1 MDGQWWKVLFGQS
14 CNFGCLGD
22 FIATP
27 VPWLLC
33 YTNFQIM
40 MTIKV
45 AYSRKSLWWKFYSSA
60 SYLEVTALCWPRHFR
75 VACSLL
81 VFGPLQISLFNPIL
95 APCFPPHLIFIKW
108 HQPLWTM
115 KSCQCLMSIWQSS
128 EAGSRNQGGLT
139 SFIQV
144 PVCAKHCAKHGGT
157 KTSSTG
163 PCPPSSRAL
172 PGSRVPDLTNRKYK
186 TPSLILKNKQFLV

>member
-1 MDGQWWKVLFGQS
+1 MESSLWSILQFWLPWWL
-14 CNFGCLGD
+14 

-33 YTNFQIM
+33 YTNFRIM

-81 VFGPLQISLFNPIL
+81 VFGPLQISLFTPIL
-95 APCFPPHLIFIKW
+95 APCFPFDKYQMASAPGDHEKLPVSHEHLAELRRLGGASWNQKSRWAHLIYSGTCVW
-108 HQPLWTM
+108 QAL
-115 KSCQCLMSIWQSS
+115 CQ
-128 EAGSRNQGGLT
+128 AQGNKNEQYRSL
-139 SFIQV
+139 
-144 PVCAKHCAKHGGT
+144 PT
-157 KTSSTG
+157 KQQGFTRIRG
-163 PCPPSSRAL
+163 ARL
-172 PGSRVPDLTNRKYK
+172 
-186 TPSLILKNKQFLV
+186 NK